1 MATSYFS
8 QQQGIPIPAAEPKPV
23 KKRVFDDVPKLQ
35 NPDAGNVGG
44 NKFQPGF
51 KDAVPK
57 IQQTPTGAAGWNIS
71 NKGAMPGP
79 GTPQQK
85 QASPMPLGP
94 AVPGVAGAMTQG
106 GKVLAKPQFQPFS
119 LSKGGAQTSDAMKDA
134 IMSATGGIGDLAR
147 ANVASGASGSWIPQ
161 SGSATQDTYA
171 DLIRNMTGMAG
182 TTPDVYTDPL
192 YYGSG
197 SSSAENQGADDQKH
211 EVVIQPDYSEETGE
225 QSTGTAGVDFS
236 KYHPATSE
244 VDISTEA
251 YKKQGYKD
259 LNNDGIITETEAAMQ
274 DMGADGTN
282 AWDEDPRRVEKE
294 AAARKH
300 HPGVNWLKDFAP
312 TQSTEEQAPTVG
324 GNKADPLGQGTNLA
338 ADQSLGDAFN
348 VLDSAEWDNMYNQQA
363 QQLKNQAAQAQSQME
378 ADLAARG
385 LGSSG
390 MFVQGTNEVQ
400 GNLRSQL
407 GDLGVKIETQ
417 KIDTALQKLQNLLA
431 FKGKEM
437 DDQTKR
443 DLANQVAELE
453 QQKLNLQS
461 DEQEYQQQ
469 QDTLGAMQ
477 TFTANLV
484 EYFGY
489 SEDNARALMNKTIQ
503 SMRENGEELTP
514 ENIWYWL
521 LSNLP
526 EG

>member
-171 DLIRNMTGMAG
+171 DLIRNATGMTSAPPDPYAYAQQSGPAG
-182 TTPDVYTDPL
+182 TEPKPGDGGD
-192 YYGSG
+192 
-197 SSSAENQGADDQKH
+197 H

-225 QSTGTAGVDFS
+225 QSTGTDGVDFS
-236 KYHPATSE
+236 KYHPASQEEIDQYKAAHPKGVSFDLGTGE
-244 VDISTEA
+244 PIVHDPEDTLNLFPNAEDTERKAPLVGENEAEIKGQGMMTDFGIGEALGTLNSTEW
-251 YKKQGYKD
+251 Q
-259 LNNDGIITETEAAMQ
+259 
-274 DMGADGTN
+274 
-282 AWDEDPRRVEKE
+282 
-294 AAARKH
+294 
-300 HPGVNWLKDFAP
+300 
-312 TQSTEEQAPTVG
+312 
-324 GNKADPLGQGTNLA
+324 
-338 ADQSLGDAFN
+338 
-348 VLDSAEWDNMYNQQA
+348 NMYDQQA

-390 MFVQGTNEVQ
+390 MFVQGANEIQ

-407 GDLGVKIETQ
+407 GDLGVKVEQQ

-461 DEQEYQQQ
+461 DEQDYQQQ
-469 QDTLGAMQ
+469 QDTIGAVQ
-477 TFTANLV
+477 TFGVNLV

-489 SEDNARALMNKTIQ
+489 NENQVQNILKATIMRMNEAGVPITSENLWN
-503 SMRENGEELTP
+503 
-514 ENIWYWL
+514 YF
-521 LSNLP
+521 LSNMAGNW
-526 EG
+526 E